1 MSVQCFGNVYQR
13 LNLGDQGVHIRA
25 QTLDGSVIAFEFLFQ
40 AGLFQ
45 KAFGR
50 DHFGDAGGQF
60 AVLLFQEF
68 GGGFVQRSAEV
79 VLGHVFLHITAE
91 LGAQY
96 VLDGRFNILG
106 RGVDLLQDRVHD
118 LILLGSRVFAAGQI
132 FFDSLADVRLDLAPR
147 VERFDLGIEDVFH
160 VLRAHSFGN
169 QRFDILGGLV
179 SEVLDHLVE
188 FGVLYEIVEIDTFE
202 FLLERA
208 ECRSVGLQLD
218 FAFQVVDL
226 TFQVVD
232 VVVVILTADGTE
244 QCSGQKHCQKFSEQ
258 VVFHSTKD

>member
-1 MSVQCFGNVYQR
+1 M
-13 LNLGDQGVHIRA
+13 
-25 QTLDGSVIAFEFLFQ
+25 
-40 AGLFQ
+40 
-45 KAFGR
+45 
-50 DHFGDAGGQF
+50 
-60 AVLLFQEF
+60 
-68 GGGFVQRSAEV
+68 
-79 VLGHVFLHITAE
+79 
-91 LGAQY
+91 
-96 VLDGRFNILG
+96 
-106 RGVDLLQDRVHD
+106 
-118 LILLGSRVFAAGQI
+118 
-132 FFDSLADVRLDLAPR
+132 
-147 VERFDLGIEDVFH
+147 
-160 VLRAHSFGN
+160 
-169 QRFDILGGLV
+169 V

-188 FGVLYEIVEIDTFE
+188 FGVLYEIVEIDAFE